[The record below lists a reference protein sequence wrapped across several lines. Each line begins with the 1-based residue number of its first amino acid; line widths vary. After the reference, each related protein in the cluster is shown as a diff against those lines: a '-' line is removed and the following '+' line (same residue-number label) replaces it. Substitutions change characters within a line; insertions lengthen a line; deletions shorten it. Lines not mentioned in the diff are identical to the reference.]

1 MAGKISDL
9 ASRFKA
15 ALNDTPEEVEQ
26 AAPEIDEGLR
36 TRAREARAE
45 LLVELGQFATAI
57 GGSSKKTKSGITITR
72 EEFTLKVKTESD
84 AGLLLLDYPNAD
96 EIERIYPVLEG
107 DELEWLYET
116 NHRLVPL
123 LEEGLE
129 DLMVNALG
137 LPRPR
142 RQAAASAKTA
152 PGKVASGNVEDVLKE
167 RARDKR
173 AKLKER
179 GHTRTI
185 GKNKEVWDNRPTNP
199 GQKTKKKREP
209 TAAEK
214 VRIKSTENPTSDAW
228 AAHTVRTTTENPR
241 RFREFKG
248 DENQSVGGTVKEYKG
263 II

>member
-15 ALNDTPEEVEQ
+15 ALNDTPEEVEE

-45 LLVELGQFATAI
+45 LLVELGEFAAAI
-57 GGSSKKTKSGITITR
+57 GGASKKTKTGVTLTR
-72 EEFTLKVKTESD
+72 EDFTLKVKTEGD

-96 EIERIYPVLEG
+96 EIERIYPVLDGE
-107 DELEWLYET
+107 ELQWLYET

-142 RQAAASAKTA
+142 REAAPAKAA
-152 PGKVASGNVEDVLKE
+152 PAKVASGNVEDVLKQ

-173 AKLKER
+173 AKQKEV

-185 GKNKEVWDNRPTNP
+185 GKNKEVWDLRPTNP
-199 GQKTKKKREP
+199 GQKKKKKREP

-214 VRIKSTENPTSDAW
+214 VRIKSNEQPQSDAW

-248 DENQSVGGTVKEYKG
+248 DDNQSVGGTVKEYKG